1 MTSSTASPPT
11 RSLLV
16 RLTREWEAL
25 TSRPAVLR
33 RAAAWDLGVAFE
45 SLDDLVAATGFRSDR
60 TATAVNDAS
69 ESNAVLGRLL
79 LVARRD
85 DVAAR
90 VVLQRMLPGIV
101 TASRRWARRCQGADP
116 VAELLAAAW
125 PVIRTYP
132 VERRPQHLAAQ
143 LLRDTE
149 YHAFIRPRRRAIQQD
164 LVPPTTF
171 DRDLFGTDPERR
183 PVDSRVELAE
193 LVAVARRTVLTDRD
207 LRLLGL
213 LLSGRST
220 PEVAAAMATS
230 VRSVG
235 NHRDALVSRLR
246 QTARVLEAA

>member
-1 MTSSTASPPT
+1 MTSSSVPQPT

-16 RLTREWEAL
+16 RLTREWQAL
-25 TSRPAVLR
+25 TSRPEVLH
-33 RAAAWDLGVAFE
+33 RAATWDLGVPFE
-45 SLDDLVAATGFRSDR
+45 SLDDLVAATGFRSER
-60 TATAVNDAS
+60 TSPAVVDGA

-101 TASRRWARRCQGADP
+101 TAARRWARRCEGADP

-149 YHAFIRPRRRAIQQD
+149 YHAFIRPRRRATPED
-164 LVPPTTF
+164 LVPAATF
-171 DRDLFGTDPERR
+171 DRDRFGTDPERR
-183 PVDSRVELAE
+183 VVDARAELDE
-193 LVAVARRTVLTDRD
+193 LVAVARTSVLTDRD

-213 LLSGRST
+213 LLAGRST

-230 VRSVG
+230 VRTVG